1 VAIFKIMCGTSA
13 SAYLFLSQEQG
24 QVREFIARCSIEQQ
38 GPLTAATRGN
48 AAAAVY
54 VRLGGAEKT
63 GLRARQKVLDEALAL
78 SCTLKL
84 QLIRPSRLA
93 SCVLCKRW
101 CVSRARALSATQMRG
116 IYANGR

>member
-1 VAIFKIMCGTSA
+1 
-13 SAYLFLSQEQG
+13 
-24 QVREFIARCSIEQQ
+24 
-38 GPLTAATRGN
+38 LTAATRGN
-48 AAAAVY
+48 AAAA